1 MKKSSSELKSIAKG
15 ALLERYSLPVGS
27 FLLLMLITTVIS
39 FIRSVIFPTP
49 NNEDILSTFILTSVI
64 SFLASLII
72 GFLMGILSA
81 GHYGLLMK
89 LSRNQEASLSDLFY
103 CFSHHPDRIVI
114 PALLI
119 FLIELGCL
127 LPGYILL
134 IVAILQLNLT
144 HIYVG
149 AIFLIVGAIALI
161 VGGILAIIFIFS
173 YSQVYFI
180 YLDAPE
186 KGSIQIMRESREMM
200 NGNKGR
206 FFYLS
211 ISFIGLML
219 LSILTCGIGFLW
231 LAPYIQMTEI
241 QFYRNLI
248 GEI

>member
-15 ALLERYSLPVGS
+15 SLLERYSLPVGS
-27 FLLLMLITTVIS
+27 FLLLMLIVTVIS
-39 FIRSVIFPTP
+39 FIRNTIFSIP
-49 NNEDILSTFILTSVI
+49 DDGDLLSTFILTLVI
-64 SFLASLII
+64 FLLASLIVS
-72 GFLMGILSA
+72 FLMGILRT
-81 GHYGLLMK
+81 GWVWLVMK
-89 LSRNQEASLSDLFY
+89 LSRNQEATLSDLFY
-103 CFSHHPDRIVI
+103 CFSHHPDKIVI
-114 PALLI
+114 LTLLMLLI
-119 FLIELGCL
+119 EIGCL

-134 IVAILQLNLT
+134 IVAILQMNL
-144 HIYVG
+144 IY
-149 AIFLIVGAIALI
+149 IFAALFALI
-161 VGGILAIIFIFS
+161 AGPIVAIIFIFS

-206 FFYLS
+206 LFYLG

-219 LSILTCGIGFLW
+219 LSILTCGIGLLW
-231 LAPYIQMTEI
+231 LAPYMQMTEI